1 MPPHKNQMK
10 LNSSDLGPLLARV
23 LLSFVF
29 LYSGIGKLMAPDAT
43 IAYIAKA
50 GIPLPAIAYAAALFV
65 EVVIATAFLLGYK
78 TKVTALALLAFTF
91 VSALLFH
98 SNFGDKSQLISFLKN
113 LAICGGLLQVL
124 ISSPGTLLARQPIR
138 Q

>member
-1 MPPHKNQMK
+1 MNKKSM
-10 LNSSDLGPLLARV
+10 DTAALLARV

-43 IAYIAKA
+43 IAYIAKS
-50 GIPLPAIAYAAALFV
+50 GIPLPAVAYIAALFV
-65 EVVIATAFLLGYK
+65 EIVVATAFLLGYK
-78 TKVTALALLAFTF
+78 TRVTALALLAFTF

-98 SNFGDKSQLISFLKN
+98 SNFADKSQLISFLKN

-124 ISSPGTLLARQPIR
+124 ISSPGAFRSRQAIQP
-138 Q
+138 